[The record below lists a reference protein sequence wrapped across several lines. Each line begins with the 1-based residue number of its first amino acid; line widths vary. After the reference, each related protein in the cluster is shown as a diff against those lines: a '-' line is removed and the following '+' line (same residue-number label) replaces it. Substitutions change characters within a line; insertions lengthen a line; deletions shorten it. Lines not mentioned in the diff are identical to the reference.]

1 MKTQHAF
8 QITTRRMRVVPFLL
22 IMGIFIVAPMTTVAA
37 PEGTSSG
44 MFTTPDT
51 PVSILTHSSV
61 LARVEGNHPLL
72 QSSQTQ
78 KTVAAGKLL
87 KALGQFE
94 PNFVNDWELERL
106 VKDGETKS
114 VGFNDTFVEMRHP
127 WGVKGFAGFRVG
139 LGDVEIAD
147 LSVKESNQP
156 LLGIA
161 FPILRGLMTNPEHAE
176 LKKSSLAERQA
187 ELEIQQTRQELY
199 LGATRQYWDWAAAW
213 KFRDLQQQ
221 AVAVAEARAGQLT
234 KQAKEGARAQFDVIE
249 ANQEVQR
256 RRERLITAARQV
268 DQEQFKLALFLWKD
282 TDLDVPRHYRPPA
295 FPAVEV
301 DPLGHITT
309 SERQRAVTRRPEVQL
324 VHLEAE
330 LNNIDLEVAENN
342 FLPSLNADAV
352 PTRKPGEFVL
362 GLGYRFGV
370 QFSIP
375 FLQRGA
381 RGDLLQMEGKAKRLQ
396 FLKHY
401 RVQQV
406 SMDVA
411 NAQSAVD
418 RAQERIQVAQQAL
431 KLARK
436 LEKGERTR
444 FKLGATSLLF
454 VNLRERNVL
463 QAAEGWITA
472 MADYQKA
479 QALYQWAIGAWVK
492 APSST

>member
-1 MKTQHAF
+1 M
-8 QITTRRMRVVPFLL
+8 
-22 IMGIFIVAPMTTVAA
+22 
-37 PEGTSSG
+37 
-44 MFTTPDT
+44 
-51 PVSILTHSSV
+51 
-61 LARVEGNHPLL
+61 
-72 QSSQTQ
+72 
-78 KTVAAGKLL
+78 
-87 KALGQFE
+87 
-94 PNFVNDWELERL
+94 
-106 VKDGETKS
+106 
-114 VGFNDTFVEMRHP
+114 
-127 WGVKGFAGFRVG
+127 
-139 LGDVEIAD
+139 
-147 LSVKESNQP
+147 
-156 LLGIA
+156 
-161 FPILRGLMTNPEHAE
+161 
-176 LKKSSLAERQA
+176 
-187 ELEIQQTRQELY
+187 
-199 LGATRQYWDWAAAW
+199 AAW

-221 AVAVAEARAGQLT
+221 AVEVAKARAAQLT

-256 RRERLITAARQV
+256 RRERLITATRQV
-268 DQEQFKLALFLWKD
+268 ESEQFKLALFLWKD
-282 TDLDVPRHYRPPA
+282 TDPDVPTRYRPPKFSSVNGDLLRHMTA
-295 FPAVEV
+295 
-301 DPLGHITT
+301 
-309 SERQRAVTRRPEVQL
+309 SERQRAITRRPEVQL

-342 FLPSLNADAV
+342 FLPTLNADAV

-375 FLQRGA
+375 FLQREA

-431 KLARK
+431 TLARK

-444 FKLGATSLLF
+444 FKLGSTSLLF

-479 QALYQWAIGAWVK
+479 RAFYQWAIGAWVT
-492 APSST
+492 AASST